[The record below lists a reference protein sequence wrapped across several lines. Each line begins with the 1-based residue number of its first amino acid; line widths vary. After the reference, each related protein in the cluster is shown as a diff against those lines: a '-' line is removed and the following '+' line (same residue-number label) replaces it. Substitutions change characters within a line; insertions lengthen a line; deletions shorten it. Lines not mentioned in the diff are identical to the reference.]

1 MRPKLLTSAV
11 IVIAAIGVALAW
23 RADPKANPTV
33 QEAKQREV
41 KVLVKQLETAPNGR
55 VPVEIIQETATSSAP
70 NVLDD
75 VTYFLKNNSGK
86 PISAVAV
93 TKKVLFRENGKLY
106 GNLRHS
112 MVDFS
117 FHSDL
122 GDAKPFMPNTQVP
135 MEAAGPMD
143 LGEGTII
150 ESVKLRIEYVQY
162 VGAAPYGAGTEGE
175 RRINSHRN
183 GAKKY
188 REFLAKAFSEAG
200 QSLVT
205 VIPLLE
211 EESYPEDLKLS
222 EDENLGANQYR
233 RYLLKTLRTKGAVD
247 VEKAIK
253 LKK

>member
-1 MRPKLLTSAV
+1 MRPKLLISAV

-23 RADPKANPTV
+23 RIDPKANLTV
-33 QEAKQREV
+33 QEANQREV
-41 KVLVKQLETAPNGR
+41 KVLVKQLETEPKGGI
-55 VPVEIIQETATSSAP
+55 PVEIIQATATSSAP

-93 TKKVLFRENGKLY
+93 TKRVLYRENGKLY

-117 FHSDL
+117 FPDL
-122 GDAKPFMPNTQVP
+122 ADEKPFMPNTQTP

-150 ESVKLRIEYVQY
+150 ESVKLKIEYVQY
-162 VGAAPYGAGTEGE
+162 VGAAPYGVGTEGE
-175 RRINSHRN
+175 RQINSHRN

-188 REFLAKAFSEAG
+188 REYLAKTFSEAG

-205 VIPLLE
+205 VVPLLE
-211 EESYPEDLKLS
+211 EQSYPEELKLS
-222 EDENLGANQYR
+222 QGETPGANQYR
-233 RYLLKTLRTKGAVD
+233 RYLLKMLRTKGAAD
-247 VEKAIK
+247 VEKA
-253 LKK
+253 LKFKK

>member
-1 MRPKLLTSAV
+1 MRPKILISAV
-11 IVIAAIGVALAW
+11 IVIATIGVALAW
-23 RADPKANPTV
+23 RIDHANPTV

-41 KVLVKQLETAPNGR
+41 KVLVKQLETEPNGR
-55 VPVEIIQETATSSAP
+55 VPVEIIQATATSSAP
-70 NVLDD
+70 SVLDD

-93 TKKVLFRENGKLY
+93 TRKVLFRENGKLY

-117 FHSDL
+117 FHPDL
-122 GDAKPFMPNTQVP
+122 GDAT
-135 MEAAGPMD
+135 
-143 LGEGTII
+143 
-150 ESVKLRIEYVQY
+150 
-162 VGAAPYGAGTEGE
+162 
-175 RRINSHRN
+175 
-183 GAKKY
+183 
-188 REFLAKAFSEAG
+188 G

-211 EESYPEDLKLS
+211 ERSYPEELKLS

-233 RYLLKTLRTKGAVD
+233 RYLLKTLRTKGAAD